1 MQNRLFVLFRV
12 FRGSFFR
19 LRKNDPQNTRDTG
32 QNHMKTFSRTAF
44 FFVLII
50 CALSVQ
56 AQQPAPSPSPI
67 PAATPVVTVQPVNT
81 GIAGNWLGVLDAGLR
96 LRLGLKVQQQADG
109 KLTAKLDSL
118 DQAAYDLPINSI
130 TAENGLVRFTTLNL
144 SYEGKLAADGSQII
158 GELKQGTIAFPVT
171 FKRIQQLPALSR
183 AQDPRKP
190 YPYTEEE
197 VSYENTADKVK
208 LTGTLTLPPS
218 KVPVPAVI
226 LVTGS
231 GAQDRNETIMGHRPF
246 LVLADH
252 LTRRGIAVLRV
263 DDRGMGGS
271 SKGAATATSENY
283 AGDVLAGIAYLKTRK
298 EINLNQI
305 GLIGH
310 SEGGVIAPIAAAKS
324 KDVAFIV
331 MMAGMGQTGRDA
343 ILMQNDLLTKAAGL
357 PPDVTAK
364 IRKIFEQLFDIL
376 KTEQDNTIAEKRMRA
391 VIDAELATMTDE
403 QKKSFASV
411 QRTMNIQMPMYLSN
425 WFRYFLLIDP
435 ALYLEKVNVPVLAL
449 VGEKDLQVPPKENLD
464 LIEAALKKGGNKN
477 YTVVL
482 LPGLNHLFQTS
493 KTGLPSEYGEIEE
506 TISPAALQTMSDW
519 ILKRTQQPKQ
529 QSQE

>member
-1 MQNRLFVLFRV
+1 
-12 FRGSFFR
+12 
-19 LRKNDPQNTRDTG
+19 
-32 QNHMKTFSRTAF
+32 MKTFSRIAF
-44 FFVLII
+44 FFVLIV

-56 AQQPAPSPSPI
+56 AQQPAPSPSPT

-109 KLTAKLDSL
+109 TLTAKLDSL

-130 TAENGLVRFTTLNL
+130 TLEDGLVRFVATSLKL
-144 SYEGKLAADGSQII
+144 SYEGKLTADGSEII
-158 GELKQGTIAFPVT
+158 GELKQGTAAFPVT
-171 FKRIQQLPALSR
+171 FKRTQQFPTLAR
-183 AQDPRKP
+183 AQDPQKP

-208 LTGTLTLPPS
+208 LAGTLTLPPS

-231 GAQDRNETIMGHRPF
+231 GTQDRNETIMGHRPF

-283 AGDVLAGIAYLKTRK
+283 AGDVLAGIVYLRTRK

-310 SEGGVIAPIAAAKS
+310 SEGGVIAPIAASKS

-357 PPDVTAK
+357 APDVTAK

-506 TISPAALQTMSDW
+506 TISPTALQTISDW
-519 ILKRTQQPKQ
+519 ILKQTRQP
-529 QSQE
+529 SQH

>member
-1 MQNRLFVLFRV
+1 
-12 FRGSFFR
+12 
-19 LRKNDPQNTRDTG
+19 
-32 QNHMKTFSRTAF
+32 MKTFNRTACF
-44 FFVLII
+44 WVLIV
-50 CALSVQ
+50 CLLSVQ
-56 AQQPAPSPSPI
+56 AQQPAPTPSPT
-67 PAATPVVTVQPVNT
+67 PASTPVATVQPVST

-118 DQAAYDLPINSI
+118 DQAAHDLPIDSI
-130 TAENGLVRFTTLNL
+130 TVENGLVRFTATSLKL
-144 SYEGKLAADGSQII
+144 SYEGKLTADGLEIV
-158 GELKQGTIAFPVT
+158 GELKQGTAGFPVT
-171 FKRIQQLPALSR
+171 FKRVQQLPTLAR
-183 AQDPRKP
+183 AQDPQKP

-197 VSYENTADKVK
+197 VGYENTADKVK
-208 LTGTLTLPPS
+208 LIGTLTLPPS

-226 LVTGS
+226 LITGS

-246 LVLADH
+246 LVLSDY

-263 DDRGMGGS
+263 DDRGIGGS
-271 SKGAATATSENY
+271 SRGAATATSENY

-298 EINLNQI
+298 EINANQI

-324 KDVAFIV
+324 RDVAFIV

-343 ILMQNDLLTKAAGL
+343 ILMQNDLLTRAAGA
-357 PPDVTAK
+357 PPDVTVK
-364 IRKIFEQLFDIL
+364 IRRIFEQLFDIL
-376 KTEQDNTIAEKRMRA
+376 KIETDNTIAERKMRA
-391 VIDAELATMTDE
+391 VIDAEVATMTDE

-411 QRTMNIQMPMYLSN
+411 QRTMNMQMQMYLSS

-435 ALYLEKVNVPVLAL
+435 APYLEKVTVPVLAL

-477 YTVVL
+477 YAVVL

-493 KTGLPSEYGEIEE
+493 RTGLPSEYGTIEE

-519 ILKRTQQPKQ
+519 ILKQTRQPNQQGPQ
-529 QSQE
+529 

>member
-1 MQNRLFVLFRV
+1 MKAFNTTACILVL
-12 FRGSFFR
+12 
-19 LRKNDPQNTRDTG
+19 
-32 QNHMKTFSRTAF
+32 TAC
-44 FFVLII
+44 V
-50 CALSVQ
+50 LSVQ
-56 AQQPAPSPSPI
+56 AQQPAPSPSPA
-67 PAATPVVTVQPVNT
+67 PTTNPVVTPHEVNT
-81 GIAGNWLGVLDAGLR
+81 GIAGTWLGVLDAGLK

-130 TAENGLVRFTTLNL
+130 TAENGLVRFTATSLNL
-144 SYEGKLAADGSQII
+144 SYQGKLTADGSQII
-158 GELKQGTIAFPVT
+158 GELRQGTLSFPLT
-171 FKRIQQLPALSR
+171 FKRTQQLPTLAR
-183 AQDPRKP
+183 AQDPKKP

-197 VSYENTADKVK
+197 VSYENTTDKVK
-208 LTGTLTLPPS
+208 LAGTLTLPPS
-218 KVPVPAVI
+218 KAPVPAVI
-226 LVTGS
+226 LITGS

-246 LVLADH
+246 LVLADY

-271 SKGAATATSENY
+271 SKGAVAATSENY
-283 AGDVLAGIAYLKTRK
+283 AEDVLAGITYLKTRK
-298 EINLNQI
+298 EINPNQI

-310 SEGGVIAPIAAAKS
+310 SEGGIIAPIAATRS
-324 KDVAFIV
+324 RDVAFIV
-331 MMAGMGQTGRDA
+331 MMAGLGQTGREA
-343 ILMQNDLLTKAAGL
+343 ILMQNDLLTRAASAL
-357 PPDVTAK
+357 PDVTVK

-376 KTEQDNTIAEKRMRA
+376 KVEKDNKVAEQRMRA

-411 QRTMNIQMPMYLSN
+411 QRTMNMQMPMYLSP

-435 ALYLEKVNVPVLAL
+435 VPYLEKVNVPVLAL

-477 YTVVL
+477 YTVML

-506 TISPAALQTMSDW
+506 TISPTALQTMSDW
-519 ILKRTQQPKQ
+519 ILKQTQQPKQ
-529 QSQE
+529 N

>member
-1 MQNRLFVLFRV
+1 MKAFNTAACFLVLAACV
-12 FRGSFFR
+12 
-19 LRKNDPQNTRDTG
+19 
-32 QNHMKTFSRTAF
+32 
-44 FFVLII
+44 
-50 CALSVQ
+50 LSVQ
-56 AQQPAPSPSPI
+56 AQQPAPTPSPT
-67 PAATPVVTVQPVNT
+67 PTATPVGTAQPVNT
-81 GIAGNWLGVLDAGLR
+81 GIAGTWLGVLDVGLK

-109 KLTAKLDSL
+109 KLTAQLDSL
-118 DQAAYDLPINSI
+118 DQAAHDLPINSI
-130 TAENGLVRFTTLNL
+130 SVEDGLVRFMATALKL
-144 SYEGKLAADGSQII
+144 SYEGKLTADGFEII
-158 GELKQGTIAFPVT
+158 GELKQGTSTFPVT
-171 FKRIQQLPALSR
+171 FKRIQQLPALAR
-183 AQDPRKP
+183 AQDPKKP

-197 VSYENTADKVK
+197 VSYENTTDKVK
-208 LTGTLTLPPS
+208 LAGTLTLPPS
-218 KVPVPAVI
+218 KAPVPAVI
-226 LVTGS
+226 LITGS

-298 EINLNQI
+298 EINPNQI

-324 KDVAFIV
+324 KDVAFII
-331 MMAGMGQTGRDA
+331 MMAGLGQTGRDA
-343 ILMQNDLLTKAAGL
+343 ILMQNDLLTRAAGA
-357 PPDVTAK
+357 PPDVTVK
-364 IRKIFEQLFDIL
+364 IRKIFEQLFDVL
-376 KTEQDNTIAEKRMRA
+376 KGEQDNTIAERRMRA

-411 QRTMNIQMPMYLSN
+411 QRTMNTQMSMYLSN
-425 WFRYFLLIDP
+425 WFRFFLLIDP
-435 ALYLEKVNVPVLAL
+435 APYLERVNVPVLAL

-506 TISPAALQTMSDW
+506 TISPTALQTMSDW
-519 ILKRTQQPKQ
+519 ILKQTQQPNQ
-529 QSQE
+529 N